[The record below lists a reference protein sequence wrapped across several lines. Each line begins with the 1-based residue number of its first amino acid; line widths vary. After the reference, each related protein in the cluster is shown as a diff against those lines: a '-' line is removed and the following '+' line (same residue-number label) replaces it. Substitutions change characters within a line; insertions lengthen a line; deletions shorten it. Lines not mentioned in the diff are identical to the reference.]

1 MELNIAQTSVILP
14 HFRQNGK
21 PRWVTFGTAPVM
33 SRGSDNWSPA
43 TAATCFDASI
53 TPANGDFLLMPGL
66 HFYQRASMLH
76 LIKSCFFSRAVTL
89 ISSLNLTSELLSAE
103 KPTPSIAEHI
113 MSRHM
118 PQGGQV
124 NATWKALH
132 DISHHI
138 MTMSI
143 YRAAIGYIGFDLL
156 VPYNIFIVVG
166 FRTLWI
172 SKDFQFIMLTTGPE
186 QTCHYFSQPHCC
198 NIFLHA

>member
-33 SRGSDNWSPA
+33 SRGSDNWCPA
-43 TAATCFDASI
+43 TTTTCFDASI

-89 ISSLNLTSELLSAE
+89 ISSLNLTSELLGAE

-113 MSRHM
+113 MSKNM

-143 YRAAIGYIGFDLL
+143 YRAAIWLACSVQYFHCGGIQNIVDFKGFPIHH
-156 VPYNIFIVVG
+156 VNH
-166 FRTLWI
+166 RTSI
-172 SKDFQFIMLTTGPE
+172 TE